1 MDLRDRMRCLPGR
14 MPMDAAGRRCLRN
27 KLGREEKYKAGR
39 AYLQET
45 REYLI
50 KEWGN
55 QWKLH

>member
-1 MDLRDRMRCLPGR
+1 
-14 MPMDAAGRRCLRN
+14 MDAAGRRRLRN
-27 KLGREEKYKAGR
+27 KLGGEEKYKAGR